1 MLGKF
6 ARIFRPL
13 DTSEFDAA
21 MSDATAQ
28 HRAVQVRARAL
39 RMDVSCGDPE
49 EVLRRIGSAIVTNL
63 CLSPQGTQ
71 ARGKTWDSLP
81 GWTRTKSGS

>member
-1 MLGKF
+1 MF
-6 ARIFRPL
+6 AKLARVFRPL

-21 MSDATAQ
+21 MSTATAQ
-28 HRAVQVRARAL
+28 HRAVRVRARAL

-49 EVLRRIGSAIVTNL
+49 EVLRRIGAAIVTNL

-71 ARGKTWDSLP
+71 PRGKKWDSRH
-81 GWTRTKSGS
+81 GWTLPRSDI